1 MFGISLW
8 KIAAAVMAVLAV
20 VGYFKYTQDKI
31 ADLNKEVAT
40 KAFALKAANETIA
53 QQQADMKRQQ
63 ETLSKL
69 NTEFQDAR
77 SKVGELESKFNKGNR
92 DFGALANEK
101 PSEIEM
107 KVNRATNRVLK
118 CIEDVVNKGAGNGC

>member
-8 KIAAAVMAVLAV
+8 KIAAVIAAALAV
-20 VGYFKYTQDKI
+20 VGYFTYTQNKL
-31 ADLNKEVAT
+31 AELNKEVAT
-40 KAFALKAANETIA
+40 KAFALKAATETIA

-69 NTEFQDAR
+69 NNEFQDAR
-77 SKVGELESKFNKGNR
+77 AKVGELESKFNKGNR
-92 DFGALANEK
+92 DFGKDASAK
-101 PSEIEM
+101 PSEIEL

-118 CIEDVVNKGAGNGC
+118 CIEDTVNKGASDGC